1 LPVERQLALWLAA
14 PFPRDRPVMF
24 EAVENDLDPAADP
37 PAPTIALWSPFSV
50 SPRRR
55 AASA

>member
-24 EAVENDLDPAADP
+24 EAVENDLGLAARL
-37 PAPTIALWSPFSV
+37 APTIALWSPFSV